1 MSNQNEIFRSRF
13 VLKKELGRGANGEV
27 HLAFDNFL
35 QKEVALKLTR
45 LNQFDSNEDGTRNRR
60 MWLNET
66 RLAGKLKHPFIVEV
80 IEAGSTDE
88 FDYLVMEY
96 VRGGTLKQHTTFDKL
111 LPLDRVVDILFKVCN
126 ALDYAHKMGVLHRDI
141 KPSNVLQC
149 EDGSIKISDFG
160 SAFLTNSDLTQVDT
174 VGTLPFMAP
183 EQFRQSRPTMQSDV
197 YAVGVMAYQL
207 LTGILPFTAKTT
219 EELVYQK
226 LQGEALPLENRRQDI
241 PQLLRFAVH
250 RAMHADIDMRYS
262 SWKDLCDDLATA
274 FPQKERLDEVRFDSS
289 RFKILRSLPFFNSFT
304 DTEVWEVVGICSW
317 QEKTKG
323 EHIVKE
329 GDSSNSLYF
338 IVSGQALVSK
348 QGAEV
353 NRLSN
358 GDCFGE
364 IAYLDT
370 VRHTRLATVT
380 ALTPLKIVEINEE
393 SLLQSSNNFQASF
406 AKAFLNL
413 MVTRLG
419 AAYQRVSVL
428 ENTIKLM
435 HNGKKSADQTEPPLK
450 SEKENLEKTEKPEV
464 ATTPTIDLRIALKN
478 LQSLPVMPHIAQ
490 KLLKLDTDTD
500 AGERQLLKLV
510 EQDPQILGRTIA
522 LANSP
527 MLGAT
532 SKKITSVKE
541 AAMLLGIKKIK
552 SVATCISIAAMKS
565 TLPSGKLKLQD
576 LWLHNLGVAFTMLA
590 IARAMPREERPEE
603 DQIILAGMLHDI
615 GYLALAYLDPK
626 RSDKLHSAFAAT
638 PDTPA
643 LDIERNLLEI
653 SHDELGAELAIHW
666 KLPDDIVE
674 IIRYHHSPDKAAEQ
688 PLARMI
694 YLAEKMLPSLGMPEY
709 VDLTIHPEDWEALSI
724 DPDDVADLFLQAKEN
739 AALAL
744 QFAVDIA

>member
-1 MSNQNEIFRSRF
+1 MSNQNETFRSRF
-13 VLKKELGRGANGEV
+13 VMKQELGRGATGEV
-27 HLAFDNFL
+27 HLAFDNYL
-35 QKEVALKLTR
+35 QKDVALKLTR
-45 LNQFDSNEDGTRNRR
+45 LNQFDDNEDGTRNRR

-80 IEAGSTDE
+80 IEAGNTDE

-111 LPLDRVVDILFKVCN
+111 LSLDRVVDILFKVCN

-141 KPSNVLQC
+141 KPSNILLC
-149 EDGSIKISDFG
+149 EDGSVKISDFG

-219 EELVYQK
+219 EELIYQK
-226 LQGEALPLENRRQDI
+226 LQGEALPLESRRQDI

-250 RAMHADIDMRYS
+250 RAMHADIDLRYS
-262 SWKDLCDDLATA
+262 SWKDLCDDLAAA

-289 RFKILRSLPFFNSFT
+289 RFKILRSLPFFNGFT
-304 DTEVWEVVGICSW
+304 DTEVWEVAGICSW
-317 QEKTKG
+317 QEKIKS

-329 GDSSNSLYF
+329 GEISNSLYF

-353 NRLSN
+353 NRLGN

-435 HNGKKSADQTEPPLK
+435 HGAKKPAD
-450 SEKENLEKTEKPEV
+450 KTE
-464 ATTPTIDLRIALKN
+464 TPVQAEAETSAAINLRAALKN
-478 LQSLPVMPHIAQ
+478 LQALPVMPHIAQ
-490 KLLKLDTDTD
+490 KLLTLNTDTD

-527 MLGAT
+527 ILGAT

-552 SVATCISIAAMKS
+552 SVASCISIAAMKS
-565 TLPSGKLKLQD
+565 TLPAGKFKLQD
-576 LWLHNLGVAFTMLA
+576 LWLHNLGVAFTMLT

-626 RSDKLHSAFAAT
+626 RSDELHRAFAAS
-638 PDTPA
+638 PATPA
-643 LDIERNLLEI
+643 LEIEQKMLEI
-653 SHDELGAELAIHW
+653 SHDELGAELAIQW

-674 IIRYHHSPDKAAEQ
+674 IIRHHHFPDKHAEQ

-694 YLAEKMLPSLGMPEY
+694 YLAEKILPSLGMPEY
-709 VDLTIHPEDWEALSI
+709 VDLNIKPEDWETLGI
-724 DPDDVADLFLQAKEN
+724 DPDDVTDIFLQAKEN
-739 AALAL
+739 STLAL
-744 QFAVDIA
+744 QFAVDIT